1 VGAGTVVRDAAYMWT
16 RHRWMVPYGGTV
28 FAAVV
33 LFAPIGGMEDWP
45 TRIAIGAAAAGVA
58 VTATT
63 EYRVVAQTDDGVLLL
78 KASKIRQ
85 VATELQE
92 ELPPDAAMEA
102 VGGTMLA
109 ADWQVG
115 AHRYTVSRSSEQ
127 AMNRMA
133 TARQADS

>member
-1 VGAGTVVRDAAYMWT
+1 
-16 RHRWMVPYGGTV
+16 
-28 FAAVV
+28 
-33 LFAPIGGMEDWP
+33 
-45 TRIAIGAAAAGVA
+45 
-58 VTATT
+58 
-63 EYRVVAQTDDGVLLL
+63 VAQTDDGVLLL